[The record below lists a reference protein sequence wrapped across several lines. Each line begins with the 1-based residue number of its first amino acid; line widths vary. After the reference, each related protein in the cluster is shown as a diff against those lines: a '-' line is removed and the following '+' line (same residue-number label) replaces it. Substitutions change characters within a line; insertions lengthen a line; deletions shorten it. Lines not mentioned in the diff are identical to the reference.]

1 MKKYIYVLVAFIACL
16 MFNSC
21 GVYSQTEFRG
31 DGFTRFV
38 NGEWKTKG
46 EQATFNKDLSN
57 YIQEYKK
64 ATIIDDGL
72 FLLSYSQKSTI
83 ECLKFYVKPTMS
95 MSRLEMR
102 YYKKDVIPTFI
113 KNQADG
119 EILLDSLLAINKKY
133 ETANNITIQI
143 KEQAA
148 RFEKEKQEQR
158 AYQLRLEK
166 AKKDLEKAAME
177 RRLVEKADSLRKIFV
192 KSNLQRLKSFC
203 EEGLK
208 KSEQHQKQLNQIE
221 KSRFAELDALERQY
235 VGRLNGE
242 IFLTKKN
249 ALNKK
254 WEEKANAVGK
264 EAEKE
269 LQKLSKLKC
278 DVVREFNDFLVAN
291 GVKNV
296 RYGDF
301 YNDYYNVLV
310 EGNLERAFDNLF
322 ETPNLKTN
330 GLDKY
335 EHTNYRIL

>member
-1 MKKYIYVLVAFIACL
+1 MKKYIYAIVAFIACL

-46 EQATFNKDLSN
+46 EQAAFSKDLSN
-57 YIQEYKK
+57 YIQAYKK
-64 ATIIDDGL
+64 ATIIDEGL
-72 FLLSYSQKSTI
+72 FLLSYQQKSTI

-113 KNQADG
+113 KNKADG

-148 RFEKEKQEQR
+148 RLEKEKQEQR
-158 AYQLRLEK
+158 EYQLRLEK

-192 KSNLQRLKSFC
+192 KSNLQRLKNFC
-203 EEGLK
+203 EAGLK

-242 IFLTKKN
+242 IFLTKKA
-249 ALNKK
+249 ALNEK

-269 LQKLSKLKC
+269 LEKISKLKS
-278 DVVREFNDFLVAN
+278 DIVKEFNDFLVAN
-291 GVKNV
+291 GIKNV

-301 YNDYYNVLV
+301 CKNYYDVLV
-310 EGNLERAFDNLF
+310 EGNIESAFDNLIK
-322 ETPNLKTN
+322 TPILKTN
-330 GLDKY
+330 GLERY